1 MTTLVSKIAKMLQFN
16 ENIVKAVLEA
26 KENNSKKSY
35 ERIAS
40 MVSKNLGEVLDA
52 EDVKEIWLKSREL
65 MNSAHTELKE
75 LNDAIQEDKKYDFI
89 DNHYII
95 FTNVNSPTGKVK
107 ERYKLPVELVD
118 KIFNDYS
125 RHGANLS
132 WQAIMQ
138 KYKLKPNVW
147 NLIKNNIGLYKDSHI
162 LSPMSMDIAEEKGEL
177 EDVILDATWENFQ
190 DKYKGKYK
198 EAHVQTLEKLV
209 KKQAK
214 TLGTIEGFLE
224 QLAPLVNSIKPIKVE
239 AIKHKNYKWV
249 TPVYHIGDT
258 HLWKRETQK
267 VVSRLDIVAKDIMSN
282 PSKDI
287 YINCLGDIFEA
298 LMQGG
303 MHSWQVETMEWIY
316 WSDLFMYWVN
326 VFVDFFKKILKT
338 GKTIHFIGIGGN
350 HDRASTLNEGDNE
363 RIYATIFYEMLKA
376 YMQNTKM
383 TFQIIRDKIGTF
395 EVDDIQYL
403 VHHGE
408 RLDKK
413 NPEKIAWKF
422 ADTGKQV
429 VLVSAHEHN
438 EQIYTGKNVT
448 HLKINSLAG
457 QNTYDKD
464 LLLDSYPW
472 YARTERNEF
481 WLPDIHSKRL
491 P

>member
-1 MTTLVSKIAKMLQFN
+1 MLHIP
-16 ENIVKAVLEA
+16 EEVVKRVLEE
-26 KENNSKKSY
+26 KEKNSKTSS
-35 ERIAS
+35 ERIANKI
-40 MVSKNLGEVLDA
+40 SKELWYDLVR
-52 EDVKEIWLKSREL
+52 EDVQEILTKSKDLIKDMTNEL
-65 MNSAHTELKE
+65 EQ
-75 LNDAIQEDKKYDFI
+75 LNNDIAEDKKYDFE

-95 FTNVNSPTGKVK
+95 IASVNGKIGEKVK
-107 ERYKLPVELVD
+107 ERYKLPLELVD
-118 KIFNDYS
+118 SIFNDYS
-125 RHGANLS
+125 RHWANLS
-132 WQAIMQ
+132 GQAIMQ
-138 KYKLKPNVW
+138 KYRLKPNVRS
-147 NLIKNNIGLYKDSHI
+147 LIKNRIGLYKDSHI
-162 LSPMSMDIAEEKGEL
+162 LSPMSMDIAQEKWNIEET
-177 EDVILDATWENFQ
+177 ILDATYENFQ
-190 DKYKGKYK
+190 DKYKNKYK
-198 EAHVQTLEKLV
+198 DAHIQTLEKLV

-214 TLGTIEGFLE
+214 TLGTVEWFLE
-224 QLAPLVNSIKPIKVE
+224 QIAPLVNSIKPIHIE
-239 AIKHKNYKWV
+239 IQKHKNYKGA
-249 TPVYHIGDT
+249 TPVYHIWDT
-258 HLWKRETQK
+258 HLGKIETGK
-267 VVSRLDIVAKDIMSN
+267 VVARLDMVAQDIINN
-282 PSKDI
+282 PSKEI

-298 LMQGG
+298 VMQGW
-303 MHSWQVETMEWIY
+303 MHSGQIETMDGIY
-316 WSDLFMYWVN
+316 GADLFMYGVN

-338 GKTIHFIGIGGN
+338 GKTIHFVGIWWN

-376 YMQNTKM
+376 YMQNTKI
-383 TFQIIRDKIGTF
+383 TFQIIREKIGMF

-448 HLKINSLAG
+448 HLKINSLAWK
-457 QNTYDKD
+457 NTYDKD

-472 YARTERNEF
+472 YTKTERNEY